1 MVFPQGNQAS
11 EHVID
16 WNWEEVN
23 LLTNSIRIRNYVRP
37 IIVSFAV
44 LFFFLAALTPVWGVR
59 GGPRIIEEVEVKE
72 PGIWQFQGG
81 FRFESSRKLTE
92 QNQEF
97 DNIRLH
103 DVGIRWGMT
112 DFLEI
117 GADFS
122 FSSNSADGAYPDQS
136 DVERTNLRLKIPWHD
151 FFSSTI
157 RVGFA
162 EGQDVQPF
170 GGEDVDA
177 GINFPFRFP
186 FAQGQ
191 LHGQIGADFQ
201 SGDVEGLGGSD
212 AEWEDSVRYGL
223 GYVFDVHR
231 LATMSVELDGQTAP
245 ADGENLDFEDH
256 LELNIGSQLHLSPK
270 SRLSPHVG
278 FGLLDGSPDFAV
290 GVGYEIEFGRRYQ
303 PKDTMDKP
311 LPEDRYVRPMNPK
324 KSESAPPTTTRN
336 QRSPEREMDVESGQV
351 RSLIE
356 QGRNAFRRG
365 NLNDAIQ
372 KFRQAERLAPSS
384 LIIQSNLA
392 SLYFRNEQYRRAR
405 QHYRN
410 AIDINSNDEFSHYYL
425 GLTYYRLGERE
436 RARTQLRRVLR
447 LNPDHE
453 DARRWLERIQ

>member
-1 MVFPQGNQAS
+1 
-11 EHVID
+11 
-16 WNWEEVN
+16 
-23 LLTNSIRIRNYVRP
+23 
-37 IIVSFAV
+37 
-44 LFFFLAALTPVWGVR
+44 
-59 GGPRIIEEVEVKE
+59 
-72 PGIWQFQGG
+72 
-81 FRFESSRKLTE
+81 
-92 QNQEF
+92 
-97 DNIRLH
+97 LH

-122 FSSNSADGAYPDQS
+122 FSSNSADGAVPDES
-136 DVERTNLRLKIPWHD
+136 NVERTNLRLKIPWHD
-151 FFSSTI
+151 FLSSTI

-162 EGQDVQPF
+162 EGEDVQPF

-201 SGDVEGLGGSD
+201 SGDVEGLGGLN

-231 LATMSVELDGQTAP
+231 LATMSVELDGRTAP
-245 ADGENLDFEDH
+245 ADGDNLDFEDH
-256 LELNIGSQLHLSPK
+256 LELNIGTQLHLSPK

-290 GVGYEIEFGRRYQ
+290 GAGYEIEFGRPWQ

-311 LPEDRYVRPMNPK
+311 LPEERYVTSKQPK
-324 KSESAPPTTTRN
+324 NRESATPPTNRD
-336 QRSPEREMDVESGQV
+336 QRTAERGTPEREIDVESGQV
-351 RSLIE
+351 RQWIE
-356 QGRNAFRRG
+356 EGRIAFRRG
-365 NLNDAIQ
+365 DLNDAIQ

-405 QHYRN
+405 EHYRK
-410 AIDINSNDEFSHYYL
+410 AIDIDSDDEFSHYYL
-425 GLTYYRLGERE
+425 GLTYFRLGQRG
-436 RARTQLRRVLR
+436 RARSQFQRVLQ
-447 LNPDHE
+447 LNPNHE
-453 DARRWLERIQ
+453 DARQRLERIQ